1 MTIAAIAGAAAPK
14 STGTT
19 ETKSKT
25 AVDYESFL
33 KLLVAEMKNQDPTKP
48 MESTDFVAQLATF
61 SQVEQ
66 SVQSNA
72 KLDQILQSTALSQ
85 AGSLI
90 GRQITSADGETSGII
105 SEVKIKSDGVVAV
118 LKNGKEVRGRR
129 RRGHQGG
136 GLTAMNEAD
145 ALDIVQF
152 AIWTVLTAAGP
163 AVAVAMVVGVAIA
176 LVQALTQVQEITL
189 TFVPKIVA
197 ILLVVAFTGPFI
209 GSQISSFSNVVF
221 ERIQNGF

>member
-1 MTIAAIAGAAAPK
+1 MNVSPLAAQTPK
-14 STGTT
+14 TTPST

-66 SVQSNA
+66 SVQSNT

-90 GRQITSADGETSGII
+90 GREITSSDGETSGII
-105 SEVKIKSDGVVAV
+105 AEVKIKSGGVVAV
-118 LKNGKEVRGRR
+118 LEGGKEVTVGDGVVIR
-129 RRGHQGG
+129 
-136 GLTAMNEAD
+136 AAD
-145 ALDIVQF
+145 
-152 AIWTVLTAAGP
+152 
-163 AVAVAMVVGVAIA
+163 
-176 LVQALTQVQEITL
+176 
-189 TFVPKIVA
+189 
-197 ILLVVAFTGPFI
+197 
-209 GSQISSFSNVVF
+209 
-221 ERIQNGF
+221 

>member
-1 MTIAAIAGAAAPK
+1 MTIAALAGAAAPK
-14 STGTT
+14 ATGTT

-66 SVQSNA
+66 SVQSNT

-90 GRQITSADGETSGII
+90 GRQITSADGKTSGII

-118 LKNGKEVRGRR
+118 LENGKEVAVGD
-129 RRGHQGG
+129 GVVIK
-136 GLTAMNEAD
+136 AAD
-145 ALDIVQF
+145 
-152 AIWTVLTAAGP
+152 
-163 AVAVAMVVGVAIA
+163 
-176 LVQALTQVQEITL
+176 
-189 TFVPKIVA
+189 
-197 ILLVVAFTGPFI
+197 
-209 GSQISSFSNVVF
+209 
-221 ERIQNGF
+221 

>member
-1 MTIAAIAGAAAPK
+1 MSIAALASAAAPK
-14 STGTT
+14 ATGTT

-66 SVQSNA
+66 SVQSNT

-105 SEVKIKSDGVVAV
+105 TEVKIKSDGVVAV
-118 LKNGKEVRGRR
+118 LANGKEVAVGD
-129 RRGHQGG
+129 GVV
-136 GLTAMNEAD
+136 
-145 ALDIVQF
+145 IK
-152 AIWTVLTAAGP
+152 AA
-163 AVAVAMVVGVAIA
+163 
-176 LVQALTQVQEITL
+176 
-189 TFVPKIVA
+189 
-197 ILLVVAFTGPFI
+197 
-209 GSQISSFSNVVF
+209 S
-221 ERIQNGF
+221 

>member
-1 MTIAAIAGAAAPK
+1 MTVPALVASTPPK
-14 STGTT
+14 TTPQT

-66 SVQSNA
+66 TVQSNS

-90 GRQITSADGETSGII
+90 GREITTADGKTSGII
-105 SEVKIKSDGVVAV
+105 AEVKIKSGGVVAV
-118 LKNGKEVRGRR
+118 LEGGTEVTVGDGVVIR
-129 RRGHQGG
+129 
-136 GLTAMNEAD
+136 AAD
-145 ALDIVQF
+145 
-152 AIWTVLTAAGP
+152 
-163 AVAVAMVVGVAIA
+163 
-176 LVQALTQVQEITL
+176 
-189 TFVPKIVA
+189 
-197 ILLVVAFTGPFI
+197 
-209 GSQISSFSNVVF
+209 
-221 ERIQNGF
+221 

>member
-1 MTIAAIAGAAAPK
+1 MTIAALAGAGAPNA
-14 STGTT
+14 TGVT

-25 AVDYESFL
+25 SVDYESFL

-90 GRQITSADGETSGII
+90 GRQITSADGNTSGII

-118 LKNGKEVRGRR
+118 LENGKEIAVGD
-129 RRGHQGG
+129 GVVIK
-136 GLTAMNEAD
+136 AAD
-145 ALDIVQF
+145 
-152 AIWTVLTAAGP
+152 
-163 AVAVAMVVGVAIA
+163 
-176 LVQALTQVQEITL
+176 
-189 TFVPKIVA
+189 
-197 ILLVVAFTGPFI
+197 
-209 GSQISSFSNVVF
+209 
-221 ERIQNGF
+221 

>member
-1 MTIAAIAGAAAPK
+1 MTVPALAGAAAPK
-14 STGTT
+14 ATGTT

-66 SVQSNA
+66 SVQSNT

-90 GRQITSADGETSGII
+90 GRQITSADGKISGVIA
-105 SEVKIKSDGVVAV
+105 EVKIKSGGVVAV
-118 LKNGKEVRGRR
+118 LVGGKEV
-129 RRGHQGG
+129 
-136 GLTAMNEAD
+136 
-145 ALDIVQF
+145 
-152 AIWTVLTAAGP
+152 TVGDGVVIKAA
-163 AVAVAMVVGVAIA
+163 A
-176 LVQALTQVQEITL
+176 
-189 TFVPKIVA
+189 
-197 ILLVVAFTGPFI
+197 
-209 GSQISSFSNVVF
+209 
-221 ERIQNGF
+221 

>member
-1 MTIAAIAGAAAPK
+1 MNVSPLAAQTSKTNPP
-14 STGTT
+14 T

-66 SVQSNA
+66 SVQSNS

-90 GRQITSADGETSGII
+90 GREITSADGKTSGII
-105 SEVKIKSDGVVAV
+105 AEVKIKSDGVVAV
-118 LKNGKEVRGRR
+118 LEGGKEVTVGDGVVIR
-129 RRGHQGG
+129 
-136 GLTAMNEAD
+136 AAD
-145 ALDIVQF
+145 
-152 AIWTVLTAAGP
+152 
-163 AVAVAMVVGVAIA
+163 
-176 LVQALTQVQEITL
+176 
-189 TFVPKIVA
+189 
-197 ILLVVAFTGPFI
+197 
-209 GSQISSFSNVVF
+209 
-221 ERIQNGF
+221 